1 MDPSELS
8 KKIHDD
14 APMAN
19 KRRLLVGLSM
29 ILIAIFLTEAK
40 LTEANTLF
48 FKITFA
54 NMNGIVNLLL
64 LSIGF
69 ILIRYYSYASLYQ
82 EAITKEWTEKL
93 LKLPFFYYI
102 HPEEP
107 EVFGYLVEISPSY
120 VDYVDFRHNESE
132 SVTEHFK
139 PNLFFNAQIQ
149 YDLYSPEHG
158 HIRDGRVYLFKHEN
172 FRRMLSA
179 YFLVFKCWWNAQVR
193 FRESLDIYAPYLL
206 AFVGIGLTVCPIL
219 AKCIVQ

>member
-8 KKIHDD
+8 KKIHGD

-54 NMNGIVNLLL
+54 NMNGIINLLL

-69 ILIRYYSYASLYQ
+69 ILVRYYSYASLYQ
-82 EAITKEWTEKL
+82 EAITQEWSDKL
-93 LKLPFFYYI
+93 VKSNFFIICCEHSGHAHGYMVDTAPGYAGYND
-102 HPEEP
+102 ES
-107 EVFGYLVEISPSY
+107 FGQ
-120 VDYVDFRHNESE
+120 ESE
-132 SVTEHFK
+132 SLTVSFK

-149 YDLYSPEHG
+149 YDLFTKNG
-158 HIRDGRVYLFKHEN
+158 HMNDDRVYIFNKKN
-172 FRRMLSA
+172 MKRSIKA
-179 YFLVFKCWWNAQVR
+179 YREIFKCWWSAQVK

-206 AFVGIGLTVCPIL
+206 AFVGIGLTTVPIL
-219 AKCIVQ
+219 TKYLF